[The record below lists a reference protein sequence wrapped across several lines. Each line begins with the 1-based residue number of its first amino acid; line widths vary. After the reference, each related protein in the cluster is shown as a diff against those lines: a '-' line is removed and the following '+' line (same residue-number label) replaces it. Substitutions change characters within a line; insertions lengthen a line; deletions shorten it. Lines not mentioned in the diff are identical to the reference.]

1 MKKIL
6 LTILLLIINI
16 SNINA
21 EEKNLVN
28 IYLFHSETCSHC
40 QAEIRLLNSL
50 EEKYNNIKVYEYEI
64 NNEENQELF
73 SKVKDLYNISNTG
86 VPFTIIG
93 EKYFFGYSDEISR
106 LNFIKSIIYYSDN
119 GYEDKVAKIVGNN
132 NLPEYDIN
140 NNQITIDEFINNY
153 GNYKLL
159 FFETDNIT
167 MENSNL
173 LLSILSE
180 LNIYNVGIIILLLIA
195 LFKIKNIKDKIIS
208 LILYIGI
215 YILQGLFYNIN
226 LPIANNVIL
235 LLALNYFVYSI
246 LYYIVKEN
254 KKHLL
259 YGIVILLSIMSNYLK
274 IHYYNDYLKI
284 FKELLE
290 LNTINI
296 FEYIIQI
303 LLNTITSL
311 FITMIIIYFAYLII
325 KIIFKKISQKDIKN
339 I

>member
-246 LYYIVKEN
+246 LYYIVKDDSER
-254 KKHLL
+254 
-259 YGIVILLSIMSNYLK
+259 
-274 IHYYNDYLKI
+274 
-284 FKELLE
+284 
-290 LNTINI
+290 
-296 FEYIIQI
+296 
-303 LLNTITSL
+303 
-311 FITMIIIYFAYLII
+311 I
-325 KIIFKKISQKDIKN
+325 KYPEAVTLTK
-339 I
+339 